1 MTRVV
6 NIRRSRYDVYC
17 GRPGAWGNRHRI
29 GKDGNRNEVI
39 VKHRRDLSRDIADG
53 TVSLEDLAALSG
65 KRLGCYCAPRPCH
78 ADNLAQAADAA
89 KAVLDA
95 LARFQ
100 ENGATIQAA
109 SHARELAKQ
118 AVAAETRSITL
129 EPDGTLTFRM
139 QEGSGTAARTAIRP
153 DGTLVPSAGAA
164 R

>member
-6 NIRRSRYDVYC
+6 DIRQSRYDVYC
-17 GRPGAWGNRHRI
+17 GRGGPWGNRYRI
-29 GKDGNRNEVI
+29 GKDGSRSDVI

-65 KRLGCYCAPRPCH
+65 KWLGCYCAPRPCH
-78 ADNLAQAADAA
+78 AGNLAQAADAA
-89 KAVLDA
+89 KAALDA
-95 LARFQ
+95 MAQFQ

-109 SHARELAKQ
+109 SHAHELAKQ

-129 EPDGTLTFRM
+129 AADGTLTFLMR
-139 QEGSGTAARTAIRP
+139 EGSGAATKTAIRIN
-153 DGTLVPSAGAA
+153 GTLVPSAGAA